1 MMSYI
6 FAFMM
11 FFSVIF
17 AVLQGNIPALSSA
30 VIGEPVNAINLV
42 IKLAGGMCFWS
53 GIMEIAEKSGL
64 NQKLTKLFLPLTS
77 RLFKG
82 LKPGGAAMSTITMNI
97 VANLLGLGNAATPLG
112 IKGIIEIEKEERSGK
127 NATNNMVMFVVLNT
141 ASIQLIPTTVLL
153 LRQQHG
159 SSSPAEIITAVW
171 VTSVFSAGCALV
183 AAKIFSVFFK
193 GEE

>member
-11 FFSVIF
+11 FFSVVF
-17 AVLQGNIPALSSA
+17 AVLRGNVPALSA
-30 VIGEPVNAINLV
+30 AIIGEPVNAIALV

-64 NQKLTKLFLPLTS
+64 NGQLTKLFLPITS
-77 RLFKG
+77 RLFKN
-82 LKPGGAAMSTITMNI
+82 LKPNGTAMKTITMNI

-112 IKGIIEIEKEERSGK
+112 IKGIMEIEKEERSGQ

-153 LRQQHG
+153 LRQQYG
-159 SSSPAEIITAVW
+159 SSSPAEIITSVW
-171 VTSVFSAGCALV
+171 ITSCFSAGCALA
-183 AAKIFSVFFK
+183 AAKIFSLFFK
-193 GEE
+193 GEK